1 VHGKNAMNFS
11 VLLSLS
17 QTSKILCL
25 SYYLLCFL
33 FNKIREQEVR
43 TGSAWKE
50 RWELA
55 QTMYTHVSKYKND
68 KIKK

>member
-1 VHGKNAMNFS
+1 MKIKAMGFAQLY
-11 VLLSLS
+11 V
-17 QTSKILCL
+17 
-25 SYYLLCFL
+25 F
-33 FNKIREQEVR
+33 
-43 TGSAWKE
+43 AWKE